1 MDVDQVIEQLQGA
14 TDEDRAKILEAL
26 FPESERRAFAR
37 SLANSSSVN
46 SAGAVL
52 SLLNA
57 ALERCRCQAAGVQ

>member
-1 MDVDQVIEQLQGA
+1 MDVDQVIDQLQEA
-14 TDEDRAKILEAL
+14 THADRGMVLEAL
-26 FPESERRAFAR
+26 FPPEERVKFAG